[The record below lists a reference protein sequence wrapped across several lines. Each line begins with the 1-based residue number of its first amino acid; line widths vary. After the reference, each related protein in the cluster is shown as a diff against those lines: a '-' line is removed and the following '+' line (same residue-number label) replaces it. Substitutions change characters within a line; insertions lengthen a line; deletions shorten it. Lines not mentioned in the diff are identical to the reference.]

1 MCQKKTWWSYTEPKP
16 KPKDK
21 QEPTEE
27 AASKDGPDWA
37 EPPAVASPE
46 PDFYEY
52 YVDGKKYISAQPG
65 PPNKWKS
72 KVVKASNPYGFS
84 AEEIYLSQKNH
95 IYIPV
100 TQGGTLSGPTPTD
113 PASND
118 PLKWFTYFGG
128 PLGSVPICA
137 PKQGDVT
144 QPQPAQSKSPAMWT
158 LEGAKQYISWFQ
170 KAARINGY
178 HLCLGGSVLNT
189 GSSDKDL
196 DLYFLPL
203 GNHTPTNPTKLVSF
217 LEVAYGKL
225 EPIGNNYPGT
235 ELPYAFKGKMI
246 GYHHNPFLP
255 QQRIDVFIMGTKEDS
270 DKLAA
275 IMPILVELE
284 GLQIEHP
291 KAAGSPEPIVFKGK
305 PAEYDDDI
313 PF

>member
-1 MCQKKTWWSYTEPKP
+1 MCPKKTWWSYTEPKP
-16 KPKDK
+16 KK
-21 QEPTEE
+21 EPIEDIV
-27 AASKDGPDWA
+27 SGHNSDWA
-37 EPPAVASPE
+37 EPPAAVPTKIAPQESNIFDYYYNHKHYTTKPVKKTVKGASL
-46 PDFYEY
+46 
-52 YVDGKKYISAQPG
+52 
-65 PPNKWKS
+65 
-72 KVVKASNPYGFS
+72 YGSS
-84 AEEIYLSQKNH
+84 AEEIYFSQKNH

-170 KAARINGY
+170 KAARKYGY